1 MAVLLWTVLQ
11 ARQKYFDP
19 YSTPAYIADFLLNC
33 CGILFAMTIYADNQ
47 ITLIGL
53 LTLPAIAMYINQP
66 AAPEKVPD
74 KPPKDDAEEPDAI
87 PVKPFITSYRGAM
100 MIITCICIL
109 AVDFPVFPRRF
120 AKTESLG
127 TSLMDLGVGSFVFS
141 AGVISVRGQLKAAED
156 PSLRLTF
163 VQRMT
168 RALRHALPLLA
179 LGFVRLYTVK
189 GLDYA
194 EHVTEYGVHWNFFFT
209 LAAIPPFVAIFED
222 VFKFVPSYAI
232 IGYAISLTQQLLY
245 TYSDLFV
252 WAVTAQRT
260 DWVSSNKEGLVSL
273 PGYIAIFMAGQGL
286 GMSILS
292 RDTNPLAPQ
301 SDQDIWIAS
310 MLGGDEKVKELQ
322 EKTRNFTIINLAKWS
337 AIWCTVC
344 FFTTGFYGPRIPVSR
359 RFGNMAYFTWVAA
372 FNTVQ
377 LLIFCVIEQLFFG
390 HIYMAKDKASE
401 ESYVRQATSRVLHAF
416 NRNGLAIFLIA
427 NVLTGVINMSVK
439 TVQMADVSAMTI
451 LVSYIG
457 ALTAIALGLDHYNI
471 SIKL

>member
-1 MAVLLWTVLQ
+1 
-11 ARQKYFDP
+11 
-19 YSTPAYIADFLLNC
+19 
-33 CGILFAMTIYADNQ
+33 
-47 ITLIGL
+47 
-53 LTLPAIAMYINQP
+53 
-66 AAPEKVPD
+66 
-74 KPPKDDAEEPDAI
+74 
-87 PVKPFITSYRGAM
+87 

-141 AGVISVRGQLKAAED
+141 AGVISVKGQLKAAEE
-156 PSLRLTF
+156 PSLRKSF
-163 VQRMT
+163 VQRVT
-168 RALRHALPLLA
+168 RALRNALPLLA

-232 IGYAISLTQQLLY
+232 IAYAISLAQQVLY

-273 PGYIAIFMAGQGL
+273 PGYLAIFMAGQGI
-286 GMSILS
+286 GMNILP

-337 AIWCTVC
+337 AIWCAVC

-377 LLIFCVIEQLFFG
+377 LLIFCIVEQLFFG

-401 ESYVRQATSRVLHAF
+401 QSYVKQATSRVLHAF
-416 NRNGLAIFLIA
+416 NRNGLAIFLVA
-427 NVLTGVINMSVK
+427 NVLTGVINMSGK
-439 TVQMADVSAMTI
+439 TVHMSDVSAMTI

-457 ALTAIALGLDHYNI
+457 ALTAIALGLDHYNL

>member
-1 MAVLLWTVLQ
+1 MAVMLWTVLQ
-11 ARQKYFDP
+11 ARQKLFDP
-19 YSTPAYIADFLLNC
+19 YSTAGYFADFLINAC
-33 CGILFAMTIYADNQ
+33 AILFAITVYADNLA
-47 ITLIGL
+47 TLMGL
-53 LTLPAIAMYINQP
+53 MFLPAVAMYLNQP
-66 AAPEKVPD
+66 PAPEKIPA
-74 KPPKDDAEEPDAI
+74 KPPKDDAEEPDPI
-87 PVKPFITSYRGAM
+87 PIKPFVTSYRGAM

-141 AGVISVRGQLKAAED
+141 AGVISVRSQLKAQED
-156 PSLRLTF
+156 SSLRVPFL
-163 VQRMT
+163 QRMT
-168 RALRHALPLLA
+168 RSLRHSLPLLA
-179 LGFVRLYTVK
+179 LGFVRLWTVK

-209 LAAIPPFVAIFED
+209 LAAIPPCVAIFED
-222 VFKFVPSYAI
+222 VFRLIPSYAI
-232 IGYAISLTQQLLY
+232 IGYVVSLIQQVLF

-252 WAVTAQRT
+252 WAVTAKRT

-286 GMSILS
+286 GMSILK

-310 MLGGDEKVKELQ
+310 MLGGEEKVKELQ

-337 AIWCTVC
+337 AIWVVVC
-344 FFTTGFYGPRIPVSR
+344 FFTTGYYGPRIPVSR

-377 LLIFCVIEQLFFG
+377 LLFFCIIEQLFFG

-401 ESYVRQATSRVLHAF
+401 ESYIRQATSRILHAF
-416 NRNGLAIFLIA
+416 NRNGLAVFLIA

-439 TVQMADVSAMTI
+439 TVQMDDVMAMTI
-451 LVSYIG
+451 LVSYIS
-457 ALTAIALGLDHYNI
+457 ALTAIALALDHYNI